1 MSHVANM
8 WRRGASQRLRRKERA
23 SEDDAFAALQ
33 QEGVLMPLFFHN
45 RPRLIVSSV
54 QPALPRTDEEVRMA
68 LRQLPHYRVMLHND
82 DYNAMDHVVLALVRT
97 VPQLTPQRAT
107 AVMLEAHR
115 HGIAQVIIC
124 PKETAEFYREGLE
137 HYGLTSTIEPA

>member
-1 MSHVANM
+1 M
-8 WRRGASQRLRRKERA
+8 
-23 SEDDAFAALQ
+23 SEDDAFAALVK
-33 QEGVLMPLFFHN
+33 GVLMPLFFHN

-68 LRQLPHYRVMLHND
+68 LRQLPHYRVILHND

-97 VPQLTPQRAT
+97 VPQLNPQRAT
-107 AVMLEAHR
+107 AVMLEAHL
-115 HGIAQVIIC
+115 HGVADVIIC

-137 HYGLTSTIEPA
+137 QYGLTSTIEPV